1 MILLLVVDMRYMI
14 NMDYSA
20 DLPINTMGRRIRT
33 RLYFTSESHL
43 HTVLNVLRFAGEDAK
58 KSLLSEHGIQVINA
72 TPELCYLTQ
81 IVLRVFEDG
90 RREIDDPRRYR
101 VEILFSPGATAT
113 PLHINE
119 MDREMDTSRFDTAP
133 LQMIGREGLT
143 AEEVE
148 DFFEKAIMAGGG
160 QDEHEVASLST
171 VAEAAKMKVKA
182 TKSPRKK
189 KMEPTIT
196 TETAS
201 SEGMTSNDGAI
212 DKEMLPIA
220 IDSEKKSFAV
230 NGDVT
235 PEVKVVEP
243 AVKDAVDSE
252 ELTSNDRSV
261 GNESDD
267 SDKERSERIAKI
279 VARKYF
285 WSTVAI
291 GSFVLGVGCLFM
303 ALNLS
308 RDSRQRRWSTRRY

>member
-1 MILLLVVDMRYMI
+1 MI
-14 NMDYSA
+14 NLAYSA

-58 KSLLSEHGIQVINA
+58 KTLLSEYGTEVINA
-72 TPELCYLTQ
+72 APELCYLTQ

-113 PLHINE
+113 PLHMNE
-119 MDREMDTSRFDTAP
+119 TDRDMDTSRFDTAP

-143 AEEVE
+143 AQEIEE
-148 DFFEKAIMAGGG
+148 FFEEAIMAGGG
-160 QDEHEVASLST
+160 QDVHEIASLST
-171 VAEAAKMKVKA
+171 VAEVAKKSKPQ
-182 TKSPRKK
+182 KSPKK
-189 KMEPTIT
+189 KKKGEPVST
-196 TETAS
+196 TSETAS
-201 SEGMTSNDGAI
+201 HEGIASNDGTVDKDMLLSVVGI
-212 DKEMLPIA
+212 DAGKEDLPA
-220 IDSEKKSFAV
+220 
-230 NGDVT
+230 NGDVASALKVIE
-235 PEVKVVEP
+235 PEGE
-243 AVKDAVDSE
+243 DTVDSE

-261 GNESDD
+261 GIESDD
-267 SDKERSERIAKI
+267 REPDEKSDRVAKI

-291 GSFVLGVGCLFM
+291 GSFVMGVGCLFM

-308 RDSRQRRWSTRRY
+308 QDSRQRRWSTRRY